1 MQVLARDGQRCVVSG
16 VWDVRSR
23 VRAPLGT
30 RWGYGH
36 VDAARI
42 FKHPLVVYKDV
53 YEHDKVRWALPRLYY
68 V

>member
-1 MQVLARDGQRCVVSG
+1 MSG